1 MVRLY
6 DTCSQK
12 KSRYKAKPW
21 FRYLKV
27 VIFEDH
33 THLTDEDIQNL
44 LNSNDLIMFQ
54 KVTLKCAVQ
63 IGSPTH
69 AHVVSIKES
78 ANIEEVSTLPEEINS
93 WKT

>member
-1 MVRLY
+1 M
-6 DTCSQK
+6 QPKK
-12 KSRYKAKPW
+12 KSRYKVKPW
-21 FRYLKV
+21 FRYFKV

-44 LNSNDLIMFQ
+44 LNSNELTMFQ

-69 AHVVSIKES
+69 AHVVSINEK
-78 ANIEEVSTLPEEINS
+78 
-93 WKT
+93 

>member
-1 MVRLY
+1 
-6 DTCSQK
+6 
-12 KSRYKAKPW
+12 
-21 FRYLKV
+21 
-27 VIFEDH
+27 
-33 THLTDEDIQNL
+33 
-44 LNSNDLIMFQ
+44 MFQ